1 MGPIQLLRH
10 LSFYS
15 EAFLHLVRRI
25 LSFAFADSI
34 DTEFD
39 LAKVQKQVYFV
50 ADNSPPYPF
59 ILTSSYFNYLN
70 QKITN
75 NENNYLYTKL
85 NQKS

>member
-15 EAFLHLVRRI
+15 EVFLHLIRRI
-25 LSFAFADSI
+25 FSFAFVDSI

-50 ADNSPPYPF
+50 ADNSPPYAF
-59 ILTSSYFNYLN
+59 ILTSSRP
-70 QKITN
+70 
-75 NENNYLYTKL
+75 
-85 NQKS
+85 